1 MWSLLQLIL
10 TRESE
15 GLESPIMYGQK
26 DQATNR
32 PRVLVREWCI
42 QAGPWRQVW
51 WLHKSPHD
59 FQKGSSVCS
68 GLFTSTSVPCP
79 QPYCCCSKV
88 AAVSSWG
95 LQQLP
100 VLGSPGSASRKLVP
114 SLHPLDSQLLHR
126 SKKPLAALNYGS
138 PSQAASGVAVLPTV
152 LIACLILPL
161 GTFPTQ
167 VRGRREEAALLC
179 DLQLQLPNKPLH
191 WQRIK
196 GAGQGTKSID
206 SNEWIQLHLIYF
218 IFFTRQRWQWQSI
231 FVSSITCAMHASEMH
246 HFSCF
251 F

>member
-1 MWSLLQLIL
+1 M
-10 TRESE
+10 
-15 GLESPIMYGQK
+15 
-26 DQATNR
+26 
-32 PRVLVREWCI
+32 
-42 QAGPWRQVW
+42 
-51 WLHKSPHD
+51 
-59 FQKGSSVCS
+59 
-68 GLFTSTSVPCP
+68 
-79 QPYCCCSKV
+79 
-88 AAVSSWG
+88 SSWG

-114 SLHPLDSQLLHR
+114 SSHPLDSQLLHR

-179 DLQLQLPNKPLH
+179 DLQLQLPDKPLH

-251 F
+251 FQLLERVLAHFSSRIVLAEAHISFVHLWGKMLSGTRLEKCRTSHMWQISSL